1 MEALIKDLRVAVR
14 LLLKE
19 PWTTMAIVL
28 SLAWGIGFIVTVFAA
43 GNAILWRP
51 LPVEEPAK
59 LVSLRS
65 TSGQHSSELFSYPDF
80 DYFREKST
88 SFDELCANLGLIVS
102 VGGGAETQRVYAKLV
117 SPEFFSVLR
126 APLQAGRTF
135 LASEGEAAVVISHG
149 FWARRLG
156 GRANALGSRIMIN
169 RHEFTIVG
177 ITSNEYYGVEFGIT
191 PVLWMPQSAARLVL
205 PQDNYDA
212 LSKRDAP
219 LINIWGRIKDGV
231 DLQSMNLELTVISR
245 QLKNYFPSRL
255 RSDNWQ
261 AVAVPLSRTEGFESI
276 KIALL
281 LLMTLACVV
290 LLGTCSNIENLLL
303 ARASGRSNEMV
314 VRRALGATS
323 YRVVRQLLTEGLL
336 LACTSGVLGFVAV
349 YASRRALSA
358 LPTTLP
364 VPLNLDL
371 HVDSTVVSFAV
382 VVSLGS
388 VVVFALAPALR
399 AAKPNLASFL
409 RQGVTSTEPRE
420 TRRIRDTILL
430 SQIALSLFTLVVA
443 ASILYRLSST
453 LDVDLGFQANGVV
466 SLSIDQGADPASASA
481 NLDALDEM
489 LDRIRRLPEIS
500 DATAAA
506 HIPLWSEPGLSAG
519 QVFRSSQPPAQRR
532 DATLAYLA
540 TVSDLYF
547 ETLKIPLMAGRGFV
561 RSDRSGAPRVAVVS
575 ESLASRLWKD
585 ESPLGEQLSL
595 WGLDPGFGLLGS
607 NDSVLEIVGVA
618 GNAKHLLLDQQL
630 RHYVYVPFRQN
641 YREVV
646 SIQARSRSER
656 STPLR
661 EIELVVT
668 RQNARHPVFN
678 RLILSDV
685 VSLAM
690 WPQRGLGM
698 LVAALGLWS
707 VSLSALGLFGVARHS
722 GNRRLREFAIRTALG
737 ASQSHILKLALRD
750 SSPVV
755 MLGLLAGVILS
766 AVVLSLVSSF
776 VGISASLPVF
786 AWVVPLLLVLL
797 VAFAALIG
805 GWRRVLRMN
814 PVDALRHE

>member
-1 MEALIKDLRVAVR
+1 M
-14 LLLKE
+14 
-19 PWTTMAIVL
+19 
-28 SLAWGIGFIVTVFAA
+28 
-43 GNAILWRP
+43 
-51 LPVEEPAK
+51 
-59 LVSLRS
+59 
-65 TSGQHSSELFSYPDF
+65 
-80 DYFREKST
+80 
-88 SFDELCANLGLIVS
+88 
-102 VGGGAETQRVYAKLV
+102 
-117 SPEFFSVLR
+117 
-126 APLQAGRTF
+126 
-135 LASEGEAAVVISHG
+135 
-149 FWARRLG
+149 
-156 GRANALGSRIMIN
+156 
-169 RHEFTIVG
+169 
-177 ITSNEYYGVEFGIT
+177 
-191 PVLWMPQSAARLVL
+191 
-205 PQDNYDA
+205 
-212 LSKRDAP
+212 
-219 LINIWGRIKDGV
+219 
-231 DLQSMNLELTVISR
+231 
-245 QLKNYFPSRL
+245 
-255 RSDNWQ
+255 
-261 AVAVPLSRTEGFESI
+261 
-276 KIALL
+276 
-281 LLMTLACVV
+281 
-290 LLGTCSNIENLLL
+290 
-303 ARASGRSNEMV
+303 
-314 VRRALGATS
+314 
-323 YRVVRQLLTEGLL
+323 
-336 LACTSGVLGFVAV
+336 
-349 YASRRALSA
+349 
-358 LPTTLP
+358 
-364 VPLNLDL
+364 
-371 HVDSTVVSFAV
+371 
-382 VVSLGS
+382 
-388 VVVFALAPALR
+388 
-399 AAKPNLASFL
+399 
-409 RQGVTSTEPRE
+409 
-420 TRRIRDTILL
+420 
-430 SQIALSLFTLVVA
+430 SLFTLVVA
-443 ASILYRLSST
+443 ASILYQLSST

-540 TVSDLYF
+540 TVSDRYF
-547 ETLKIPLMAGRGFV
+547 ETLKIPLIAGRGFV

-595 WGLDPGFGLLGS
+595 WGRDPGFGLLGS

-618 GNAKHLLLDQQL
+618 GNAKHLLLGQQL
-630 RHYVYVPFRQN
+630 RHYVYVPLRQN

-668 RQNARHPVFN
+668 RQTARHPVFN